1 MCNINS
7 EKHKENVLEV
17 IYLEIGNVENK
28 LESDGVLKNNEI
40 WVEGDSRDF
49 AREVK

>member
-1 MCNINS
+1 MFQKS
-7 EKHKENVLEV
+7 
-17 IYLEIGNVENK
+17 YLEIKNAENK

-40 WVEGDSRDF
+40 WVEGGLRDF